1 MTLEEVID
9 MVADWI
15 TEKKTG
21 AIRLN
26 FFQGNINNYNM
37 ETCGKSYKK
46 KEEMQ
51 NGNSKNQS

>member
-1 MTLEEVID
+1 MTLEEVVA
-9 MVADWI
+9 MVADWML
-15 TEKKTG
+15 EKKTG

-46 KEEMQ
+46 EEEKK
-51 NGNSKNQS
+51 NGKGNKV